1 VKRVVGTIAASSLG
15 ENAMRKIDFPPYHIL
30 VARVNG
36 QLFAIE
42 DSCPHSGWSLCE
54 GAIENG
60 RVICPGHGWEIDLAT
75 GEVVTAVGEGERALR
90 YDVREEEGAIVVR
103 SLGVEEDAV

>member
-1 VKRVVGTIAASSLG
+1 MKRVLATIRASAVGEGQMCKL
-15 ENAMRKIDFPPYHIL
+15 EMPPYHVL
-30 VARVNG
+30 VARVG
-36 QLFAIE
+36 GELFAIE

-60 RVICPGHGWEIDLAT
+60 RVICPGHGWEIDLAS
-75 GEVVTAVGEGERALR
+75 GQVVIPPGDDLRVER

-103 SLGVEEDAV
+103 SRL